1 MLQDN
6 ICKCNCKQTAVIVNN
21 LRINQ
26 QWLEKDNRIQRK
38 AVEECERKIGDLDRS
53 TKLKE
58 KNMKEDVKQLPAPVR
73 HRKKNFFSS
82 PTAFLCLLFS

>member
-6 ICKCNCKQTAVIVNN
+6 IYKCKCKQTAVIINN
-21 LRINQ
+21 LRIHR
-26 QWLEKDNRIQRK
+26 QWLELDNRIQRE
-38 AVEECERKIGDLDRS
+38 AVEECERKISDLDRS

-73 HRKKNFFSS
+73 HRKKNFFPS
-82 PTAFLCLLFS
+82 PTAFLRYD